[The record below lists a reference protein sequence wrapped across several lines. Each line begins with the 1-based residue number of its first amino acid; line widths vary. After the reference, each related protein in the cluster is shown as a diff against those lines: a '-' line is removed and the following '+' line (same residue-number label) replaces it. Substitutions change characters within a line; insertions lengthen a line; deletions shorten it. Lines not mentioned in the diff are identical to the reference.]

1 MRNFTKKMKN
11 RACIRYLYTG
21 FMVTLSAL
29 LITAGLKMF
38 VRPSGFLSSGFTGL
52 SILIQMI
59 AEEYGIQLNLGMINI
74 LLNIPAALLCVK
86 SISLKFTFFSSL
98 QVVLLSIFLNV
109 VPFSPV
115 FSDPMLNAIVGGVIY
130 GLGTVVALKGNASTG
145 GTDFI
150 ALYVSNKTGKGIW
163 NYVFI
168 YNCCLLCIFGLKFG
182 WEPVGYSVL
191 FQFISTKMIE
201 SLYHR
206 YERST
211 LQITTKDPENL
222 VKTYTS
228 KYRHGITILQGLGGY
243 SHTPYYVLSTVASSY
258 KTKDIAEL
266 MLSVDP
272 HAIIN
277 VYKTEDFY
285 GGFYREPIE

>member
-1 MRNFTKKMKN
+1 MRNFTKRIKN
-11 RACIRYLYTG
+11 RTCIKYLYTAV
-21 FMVTLSAL
+21 MVTLSAL
-29 LITAGLKMF
+29 FITVGLEMF
-38 VRPSGFLSSGFTGL
+38 IRPSGFLSSGFTGL
-52 SILIQMI
+52 SILIQMF
-59 AEEYGIQLNLGMINI
+59 AEEYGIHLNLGLINI

-86 SISLKFTFFSSL
+86 SISLKFTVFSSL
-98 QVVLLSIFLNV
+98 QVILLSIFLNCIHLT
-109 VPFSPV
+109 PI
-115 FSDPMLNAIVGGVIY
+115 FSDLMLNAMVGGVVY
-130 GLGTVVALKGNASTG
+130 GLGIVLALKGNASTG
-145 GTDFI
+145 GTDFV

-182 WEPVGYSVL
+182 WESVGYSVL
-191 FQFISTKMIE
+191 CQFVSTKMIE

-211 LQITTKDPENL
+211 LQITTKDPDQL

-228 KYRHGITILQGLGGY
+228 RYRHGISVLQGLGGY

-258 KTKDIAEL
+258 EVKDIAEL

-277 VYKTEDFY
+277 IYKTENFY

>member
-130 GLGTVVALKGNASTG
+130 GLGTVVALKGNARSR
-145 GTDFI
+145 
-150 ALYVSNKTGKGIW
+150 VEKTLGI
-163 NYVFI
+163 
-168 YNCCLLCIFGLKFG
+168 KRPT
-182 WEPVGYSVL
+182 EPE
-191 FQFISTKMIE
+191 I
-201 SLYHR
+201 
-206 YERST
+206 
-211 LQITTKDPENL
+211 
-222 VKTYTS
+222 
-228 KYRHGITILQGLGGY
+228 
-243 SHTPYYVLSTVASSY
+243 
-258 KTKDIAEL
+258 
-266 MLSVDP
+266 
-272 HAIIN
+272 
-277 VYKTEDFY
+277 
-285 GGFYREPIE
+285 